1 MSSDR
6 DPVRLNAD
14 PGTSPWL
21 RSMLSDAQ
29 ADASSAIDIDRV
41 AARVQAAILAGPLT
55 PDLPGPAKT
64 HLGSLTIGK
73 AIVVGA
79 GLVIGTSLGTVWMV
93 KRAPRNVPQPQAVVS
108 QLLRTPPVNP
118 AESAGTS
125 SELAAAPGQNDDEG
139 GRTPASPTSSSST
152 SRDSRAAGLNEVALL
167 DSARSALATDPRR
180 ALALTQEHMRRF
192 PHGALAQERE
202 VIAIEA
208 LSRTGQMDAAR
219 SRGIEFARHYPG
231 SAHLPKIDQATR
243 GK

>member
-29 ADASSAIDIDRV
+29 ADASSAIDIDRMT
-41 AARVQAAILAGPLT
+41 ARVQAAILAGPFS
-55 PDLPGPAKT
+55 PDLPLPAKT
-64 HLGSLTIGK
+64 HLGSLTTSK

-79 GLVIGTSLGTVWMV
+79 GLVFGTVLGTVWML
-93 KRAPRNVPQPQAVVS
+93 KRAPHSVLQPQAVVS
-108 QLLRTPPVNP
+108 QPLRTPPINP
-118 AESAGTS
+118 AESAVTASESAATS
-125 SELAAAPGQNDDEG
+125 VENADDS
-139 GRTPASPTSSSST
+139 RQTPASPTSSGST
-152 SRDSRAAGLNEVALL
+152 ARDSRPAGLNEVTLL
-167 DSARSALATDPRR
+167 DSARSALATDPGR

-208 LSRTGQMDAAR
+208 LSRMGQMDAAR
-219 SRGIEFARHYPG
+219 NRGNQFERRYPG
-231 SAHLPKIDQATR
+231 SAHQPKIDQTTR
-243 GK
+243 GQ